1 MSRGIGQPTLTVS
14 KATDLLDPQ
23 GKTMDTDD
31 NDPLRPR
38 SINDLV
44 GAATV
49 WGHLENTLA
58 TDKPDPPHLIL
69 AGPAGIGKSC
79 ALRMML
85 KGRITL
91 WMRCS
96 ADPSLR
102 DNRDRIKNVARRR
115 TTGIGWIVLEHA
127 DALHADSQA
136 FLRRVMETSV
146 GSTRFVL
153 EVRDVAAIAEPL
165 LSRTVLFNVP
175 APLPFEIRAE
185 IQRRAPAT
193 SLAIAECLAKQSA
206 GNVRW
211 AVLQALASGDGYVA
225 PEVAALAAPTSW
237 SDLLH
242 QMELVQQTGSAARIW
257 LGHSQ
262 ALWERPGCICPW
274 SVTAYTLA
282 KKLPA
287 L

>member
-1 MSRGIGQPTLTVS
+1 
-14 KATDLLDPQ
+14 
-23 GKTMDTDD
+23 MDTDEH
-31 NDPLRPR
+31 DPMRPR
-38 SINDLV
+38 AISDLV
-44 GAATV
+44 GASTV
-49 WGHLENTLA
+49 WERLA
-58 TDKPDPPHLIL
+58 TTVAADRPDPPHLIL
-69 AGPAGIGKSC
+69 AGPAGVGKSC
-79 ALRMML
+79 ALRMAL
-85 KGRITL
+85 RGRISM

-102 DNRDRIKNVARRR
+102 DNRDRIKNVARQR
-115 TTGIGWIVLEHA
+115 TAGIGWIILEHA

-136 FLRRVMETSV
+136 FLRRVIETSV

-153 EVRDVAAIAEPL
+153 EVRDAAAIAEPL

-185 IQRRAPAT
+185 IQRRAPAMP
-193 SLAIAECLAKQSA
+193 LAVAERLAEQSA

-211 AVLQALASGDGYVA
+211 AILQALAGGDGYVA
-225 PEVAALAAPTSW
+225 PEVAALGAPSSW
-237 SDLLH
+237 PDLLR
-242 QMELVQQTGSAARIW
+242 QMELVQQTGTAARIW
-257 LGHSQ
+257 QGHAQ

-282 KKLPA
+282 KKLPV

>member
-1 MSRGIGQPTLTVS
+1 
-14 KATDLLDPQ
+14 
-23 GKTMDTDD
+23 MDTDEH
-31 NDPLRPR
+31 DPHRPR
-38 SINDLV
+38 AIVDLV
-44 GAATV
+44 GAGTV
-49 WGHLENTLA
+49 WERLA
-58 TDKPDPPHLIL
+58 TTVAADRLDPPHLIL
-69 AGPAGIGKSC
+69 SGPAGVGKSC
-79 ALRMML
+79 ALRMAL
-85 KGRITL
+85 RGRITH

-102 DNRDRIKNVARRR
+102 DSRDRIKNVARQR

-136 FLRRVMETSV
+136 FLRRVIETSI

-153 EVRDVAAIAEPL
+153 EVRDAAAIAEPL

-175 APLPFEIRAE
+175 APLPYEIRAE
-185 IQRRAPAT
+185 IQRRAPA
-193 SLAIAECLAKQSA
+193 SSREVAERLAAQSA

-211 AVLQALASGDGYVA
+211 AVLQALAGGDGYVA

-237 SDLLH
+237 GEVLA
-242 QMELVQQTGSAARIW
+242 QMELVQQTGTAARIW
-257 LGHSQ
+257 QGHPQ

-282 KKLPA
+282 KRLPTV
-287 L
+287 